1 MNPAE
6 VDAQFMAKA
15 IALAEHAAKCGEVP
29 VGAVLVDS
37 TGVVGEGWNQ
47 PISQHD
53 PSAHA
58 EVMALRD
65 AGDRLQAYR
74 LPETTLYVTLEPCM
88 MCLGA
93 IIHARIARVVYGAAD
108 PKTGACGSAMRLHEH
123 PSHNHVVQ
131 VHSGVDAARCGAMLK
146 TFFST
151 RRKG

>member
-6 VDAQFMAKA
+6 IDAQFMAKA
-15 IALAEHAAKCGEVP
+15 IALAAYAADCGEVP

-37 TGVVGEGWNQ
+37 TGVIGEGWNQ

-58 EVMALRD
+58 EVMALRN

-93 IIHARIARVVYGAAD
+93 IIHARVARLVFGAAD
-108 PKTGACGSAMRLHEH
+108 PKTGACGSAMQLQDHA
-123 PSHNHVVQ
+123 SHNHFITVEG
-131 VHSGVDAARCGAMLK
+131 GVDAQRCGAMLK
-146 TFFST
+146 TFFNA
-151 RRKG
+151 RRRG

>member
-1 MNPAE
+1 MNQAE
-6 VDAQFMAKA
+6 IDAQFMARA
-15 IALAEHAAKCGEVP
+15 IALAQHAADCGEVP
-29 VGAVLVDS
+29 VGAVLVGA

-93 IIHARIARVVYGAAD
+93 IIHARVARLVFGAAD
-108 PKTGACGSAMRLHEH
+108 PKTGACGSAMQLHEH
-123 PSHNHVVQ
+123 PSHNHFITVEG
-131 VHSGVDAARCGAMLK
+131 GVDAQRCSAMLK
-146 TFFST
+146 AFFST
-151 RRKG
+151 RRRG